1 MQAGMLTMG
10 GVGLGTDRGTL
21 AGFGLGVSHAS
32 NGENPAN
39 VSWSASMEL
48 GLQAGMVQ
56 RH

>member
-1 MQAGMLTMG
+1 MLTMG